1 MQQSQ
6 RSRSHSINSRNR
18 EALLVM
24 TASAALLAGLT
35 TSIEALPFNQ
45 QPVGQSE
52 AWPPAKAKAK
62 AKRQS
67 AHRPGQGFGKA

>member
-1 MQQSQ
+1 MVPEKQQSQ

-35 TSIEALPFNQ
+35 TSIGRCHSINN
-45 QPVGQSE
+45 
-52 AWPPAKAKAK
+52 
-62 AKRQS
+62 R
-67 AHRPGQGFGKA
+67 